1 MLSATSRSWCI
12 RIAAGLFCLTCMA
25 PAIGDAAQVRL
36 TVDGQAVVTVPPARV
51 VEGRVVAP
59 VAPVAAALGAEIRWD
74 SRDGALHLDRPF
86 PWIDLG
92 HESPILGYGPYDLT
106 PLGPILA
113 VRRFLSD
120 LQWQSLESTDPGAPV
135 LARYEI
141 VDAYGEAPFQAVG
154 ADLASF
160 KYEFTVSA
168 ILYWAYL
175 DQTTLLPRGAARVW
189 QSRDPSGRSSAHE
202 DTPRLARTR
211 VEVVEY
217 TVLPNDTTVLGR
229 ADLAPLAETKGI
241 AAVVAGKT
249 GWKVVDENRGKD
261 IYGRPLPSAVA
272 EPGMIPLY
280 DLSVQRVDRQ
290 TAVLRDSLW
299 LRGGQSSWHP

>member
-1 MLSATSRSWCI
+1 MPSATSRNCGIW
-12 RIAAGLFCLTCMA
+12 IAAGLFCLTCIA
-25 PAIGDAAQVRL
+25 HATGDAAQVRL

-74 SRDGALHLDRPF
+74 SRDGALHLDRPC

-92 HESPILGYGPYDLT
+92 HESPVLGYGPYDLT

-120 LQWQSLESTDPGAPV
+120 LQWQSLNSKDPETPV

-154 ADLASF
+154 ADLAGF

-168 ILYWAYL
+168 ILYWGYL

-189 QSRDPSGRSSAHE
+189 QLQLPSGGIGAHE
-202 DTPRLARTR
+202 DSPRLARTR

-229 ADLAPLAETKGI
+229 AELAPLAETKGI

-249 GWKVVDENRGKD
+249 GWKVVDENRGED
-261 IYGRPLPSAVA
+261 IYGRPLPSGVA
-272 EPGMIPLY
+272 APGVIPLY
-280 DLSVQRVDRQ
+280 DLSVQRVDSQ
-290 TAVLRDSLW
+290 AVVLRDSLW
-299 LRGGQSSWHP
+299 LRGGRSPWHP